1 MSETDSKSTGL
12 GVNSSRSLLNKRLAR
27 SLWRTKLRLIAV
39 IFMVSVG
46 VFAGITFG
54 GYSHNLE
61 GMYDTMHGDDEE
73 GANLADLWI
82 DNRSSI
88 WSAEQVSGFC
98 ESLNESWTDSVT
110 GELDSCE
117 GRTVIQGA
125 LFHNDSNGE
134 QIINSLW
141 HGIPAD
147 ANSDRVWMPSGHS
160 EGRVAS
166 AANEIVIDAHVTE
179 ALDLSIGDNI
189 TIGAGTESM
198 DFQLVGIGY
207 HPLHIMMAPEGS
219 LFPPEPGQYVVGY
232 LSDSGMARLTG
243 NELGSSNTILL
254 DVEGTPSFDLPD
266 TEEYEGEEID
276 LVKSLVDDSLDQSD
290 LDARVRDRGQN
301 EPVEVMRQDLEGT
314 KRATIP
320 FTVMIAAIASIT
332 IVLSLQRLVQ
342 SQAKEIAVL
351 RTLGVSR
358 LSLMQGYLIAPL
370 IIGAVGCFIGV
381 LIGPWGMNGMLD
393 FYQDIVGVPIT
404 ERSIPIATY
413 SSVILPTMLVVF
425 LSGAFPAWKASRLEP
440 LDVLSGQNQIR
451 IGSNILRKLTS
462 WMPTT
467 LGLSIRSSVR
477 KPIRLGMTF
486 LAVGISLML
495 FGSIQMMSAGLE
507 DTLISGLEEDQ
518 SWDAQVYVMGDGED
532 AVLEWASNN
541 SAETELLIEMPLG
554 NVEDSDGIERMFTLV
569 GLNDFE
575 NGMRKVNIIDGNAPT
590 ENSEITEVMMDEGA
604 MEFLGWNIGDEQI
617 VTLNGDEQ
625 EVKVVGTS
633 RGELAR
639 TMYFLRAELS
649 DLTGVNATSVYL
661 QLPDGVEVDTE
672 LGEVSAGII
681 ERQVL
686 LNGINSLLEQQ
697 TQVFQ
702 AIMYLGLLFTIA
714 VMLNTMIMNVAERD
728 FELATLRVLGASTK
742 RLGSMLLF
750 ESILIGT
757 IGGIIGVLFA
767 YGGAVGLA
775 ASFSSWQFYVPI
787 VIVPSVAFQLM
798 SGVIIIA
805 IAMTPIGIWRLRKM
819 DLVEKVKD
827 LSQ

>member
-1 MSETDSKSTGL
+1 
-12 GVNSSRSLLNKRLAR
+12 
-27 SLWRTKLRLIAV
+27 
-39 IFMVSVG
+39 
-46 VFAGITFG
+46 
-54 GYSHNLE
+54 
-61 GMYDTMHGDDEE
+61 
-73 GANLADLWI
+73 
-82 DNRSSI
+82 
-88 WSAEQVSGFC
+88 
-98 ESLNESWTDSVT
+98 
-110 GELDSCE
+110 
-117 GRTVIQGA
+117 
-125 LFHNDSNGE
+125 
-134 QIINSLW
+134 
-141 HGIPAD
+141 
-147 ANSDRVWMPSGHS
+147 
-160 EGRVAS
+160 
-166 AANEIVIDAHVTE
+166 
-179 ALDLSIGDNI
+179 
-189 TIGAGTESM
+189 
-198 DFQLVGIGY
+198 
-207 HPLHIMMAPEGS
+207 
-219 LFPPEPGQYVVGY
+219 
-232 LSDSGMARLTG
+232 
-243 NELGSSNTILL
+243 
-254 DVEGTPSFDLPD
+254 
-266 TEEYEGEEID
+266 
-276 LVKSLVDDSLDQSD
+276 
-290 LDARVRDRGQN
+290 
-301 EPVEVMRQDLEGT
+301 
-314 KRATIP
+314 
-320 FTVMIAAIASIT
+320 MI
-332 IVLSLQRLVQ
+332 
-342 SQAKEIAVL
+342 
-351 RTLGVSR
+351 
-358 LSLMQGYLIAPL
+358 
-370 IIGAVGCFIGV
+370 
-381 LIGPWGMNGMLD
+381 
-393 FYQDIVGVPIT
+393 
-404 ERSIPIATY
+404 
-413 SSVILPTMLVVF
+413 VVF

-507 DTLISGLEEDQ
+507 DTLVSGLEEDQ
-518 SWDAQVYVMGDGED
+518 SWDAQVYVTPDGED
-532 AVLEWASNN
+532 AVLQWATNN
-541 SAETELLIEMPLG
+541 SAESELLIEMPLG

-575 NGMRKVNIIDGNAPT
+575 NGMRKVNVIDGKAP
-590 ENSEITEVMMDEGA
+590 SESNGITEVMMDEGA
-604 MEFLGWNIGDEQI
+604 IEFLGWNIGDRQT
-617 VTLNGDEQ
+617 VSLNGDEQ
-625 EVKVVGTS
+625 EVLVVGIS
-633 RGELAR
+633 RGEIAR
-639 TMYFLRAELS
+639 TMYFLRGELS
-649 DLTGVNATSVYL
+649 DLTGINATSVYL

-686 LNGINSLLEQQ
+686 LDGINSLLEQQ

-757 IGGIIGVLFA
+757 IGGIVGVLFA

-819 DLVEKVKD
+819 DLIEKVKD